1 MTITDVPAIAL
12 PTPLAQPMAD
22 AIHYIPSRLALL
34 VQVHTDEGI
43 TGLGEAAAYG
53 GPLSVAGTIVRD
65 ELRPL
70 ALGED
75 PFRVEWLWQKMY
87 ACSHQ
92 HGRRGAVLMAM
103 SGIDIALWD
112 IIGQA
117 MRTPLYRLLGAYRDE
132 VRAYAS
138 GGFYAEGKGPAELAR
153 EMTGYA
159 AAGFTHVKMKVGRNP
174 EAMLN
179 PLPDMPE
186 PGFAT
191 CSLEEDIR
199 RVHAVRE
206 ALGPDVRLMIDAN
219 NAWTP
224 STALTMMRELERDNI
239 YWFEEPVNTDDV
251 GGSALVAHNLAVPVA
266 GYETEVGVYGFR
278 DLITAGAV
286 DIVQPDVIWSG
297 GITECRRIAALAA
310 AYRLPCIPHVFSSA
324 VSLVA
329 NLHFIASL
337 PNGVLL
343 EFDRTPN
350 PLRTELFEEPIEIDK
365 RGRVAL
371 PQRPGLGVTLNM
383 RTVEKYRVSA

>member
-1 MTITDVPAIAL
+1 MTITDVTAIAL
-12 PTPLAQPMAD
+12 SYPLAQPMAD
-22 AIHYIPSRLALL
+22 AIHYIPSRLVLL

-43 TGLGEAAAYG
+43 TGLGEAAAYSAA
-53 GPLSVAGTIVRD
+53 PSVLAAVVQE
-65 ELRPL
+65 ELRPIL
-70 ALGED
+70 VGED
-75 PFRVEWLWQKMY
+75 PFRVERLWQTMY
-87 ACSHQ
+87 ARTHQ

-103 SGIDIALWD
+103 SGVDIALWD
-112 IIGQA
+112 IIGQVT
-117 MRTPLYRLLGAYRDE
+117 RTPLYRLLGAYRDE

-153 EMTGYA
+153 EMAGYA

-186 PGFAT
+186 PGFAA
-191 CSLEEDIR
+191 CGLEEDIR

-206 ALGPDVRLMIDAN
+206 AIGPDVRLMIDAN

-224 STALTMMRELERDNI
+224 STALTVMRELERDNI
-239 YWFEEPVNTDDV
+239 YWLEEPVNTDDV
-251 GGSALVAHNLAVPVA
+251 VGSALVAHNLAVPVA

-278 DLITAGAV
+278 DLIAAGAV

-297 GITECRRIAALAA
+297 GITECRRIAALAT

-343 EFDRTPN
+343 EFDRNPN

-365 RGRVAL
+365 RGHVAL

-383 RTVEKYRVSA
+383 RTVEKYRVPV

>member
-1 MTITDVPAIAL
+1 MTITDVVAIAL
-12 PTPLAQPMAD
+12 SYPLAQPMAD

-43 TGLGEAAAYG
+43 TGLGEAAAYSAA
-53 GPLSVAGTIVRD
+53 PSVLAAVVQE
-65 ELRPL
+65 ELRPIL
-70 ALGED
+70 VGED
-75 PFRVEWLWQKMY
+75 PFRVERLWQQMY
-87 ACSHQ
+87 ARTHQ

-103 SGIDIALWD
+103 SGVDIALWD

-117 MRTPLYRLLGAYRDE
+117 TRTPLYRLLGAYRDE

-138 GGFYAEGKGPAELAR
+138 GGFYVEGKGPAELAR
-153 EMTGYA
+153 EMAGYA

-186 PGFAT
+186 SGFAT
-191 CSLEEDIR
+191 CPLEEDVR

-206 ALGPDVRLMIDAN
+206 AIGPDVRLMIDAN

-224 STALTMMRELERDNI
+224 STALTVMRELERDNI

-251 GGSALVAHNLAVPVA
+251 VGSALVAHNLAVPVA

-278 DLITAGAV
+278 DLIVAGAV

-297 GITECRRIAALAA
+297 GITECRRIAALAT

-343 EFDRTPN
+343 EFDRNPN

-365 RGRVAL
+365 RGYVAL
-371 PQRPGLGVTLNM
+371 PQRPGLGVTVNM
-383 RTVEKYRVSA
+383 RTVEKYRVPV

>member
-1 MTITDVPAIAL
+1 MTITDVVAIAL
-12 PTPLAQPMAD
+12 SYPLAQPMAD

-43 TGLGEAAAYG
+43 TGLGEAAAYSAV
-53 GPLSVAGTIVRD
+53 PSVLAAVVQE
-65 ELRPL
+65 ELRPIL
-70 ALGED
+70 VGED
-75 PFRVEWLWQKMY
+75 PFRVERLWQTMY
-87 ACSHQ
+87 ARTHQ

-103 SGIDIALWD
+103 SGVDIALWD
-112 IIGQA
+112 IIGQVT
-117 MRTPLYRLLGAYRDE
+117 RTPLYRLLGAYRDE

-153 EMTGYA
+153 EMAGYA

-186 PGFAT
+186 PGFAA
-191 CSLEEDIR
+191 CGLEEDIR

-206 ALGPDVRLMIDAN
+206 AIGPDVRLMIDAN

-224 STALTMMRELERDNI
+224 STALTVMRELERDNI
-239 YWFEEPVNTDDV
+239 YWLEEPVNTDDV
-251 GGSALVAHNLAVPVA
+251 VGSALVAHNLAVPVA

-278 DLITAGAV
+278 DLIAAGAV

-297 GITECRRIAALAA
+297 GITECRRIAALAT

-350 PLRTELFEEPIEIDK
+350 PLRTELFEEPIEIDR
-365 RGRVAL
+365 RGYVAL

-383 RTVEKYRVSA
+383 HTVEKYRVPV